1 MGTLETAA
9 LPRELA
15 VVEMLTGPDTV
26 ARYAALTADYN
37 PIHLDPGFAAG
48 TAFGRPITHGT
59 LGLNLV
65 VEAIERTFGGVPESL
80 ALDTR
85 FVRPVPVGAGIRAGG
100 RLRDAVAGTYD
111 IFVETMTGERA
122 VEGTCT
128 VIPVA
133 EHGNKGADAS

>member
-15 VVEMLTGPDTV
+15 IVEMITDLDAV

-37 PIHLDPGFAAG
+37 PIHLDPVFAAK
-48 TAFGRPITHGT
+48 TAFGRPIVHGT

-65 VEAIERTFGGVPESL
+65 IEAIERTFGGVPEKL

-85 FVRPVPVGAGIRAGG
+85 FIRPLPVGSSIRAGG
-100 RLRDAVAGTYD
+100 VLRDDAAGTYD
-111 IFVETMTGERA
+111 IFVETMAGERA

-128 VIPVA
+128 VLPAV
-133 EHGNKGADAS
+133 EHCSKGRDA

>member
-1 MGTLETAA
+1 MGMLETAA

-15 VVEMLTGPDTV
+15 IVEMMTGPDTV

-37 PIHLDPGFAAG
+37 PIHLDPDFAAK
-48 TAFGRPITHGT
+48 TAFGRPIVHGT

-65 VEAIERTFGGVPESL
+65 IEAIERTFGEVPESL

-85 FVRPVPVGAGIRAGG
+85 FVRPLPVGESIRAGG
-100 RLRDAVAGTYD
+100 TLRDAAAGTYD
-111 IFVETMTGERA
+111 IFVETMAGERA

-128 VIPVA
+128 VIAAV
-133 EHGNKGADAS
+133 EHCSKGRDA